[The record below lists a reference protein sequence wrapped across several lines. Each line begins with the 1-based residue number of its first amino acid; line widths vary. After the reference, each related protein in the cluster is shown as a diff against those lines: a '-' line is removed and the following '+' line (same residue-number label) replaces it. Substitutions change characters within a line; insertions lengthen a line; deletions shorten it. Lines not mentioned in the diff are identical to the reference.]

1 MNYLQ
6 TGTFFGNTNKTFE
19 MEGFTMTDTE
29 YTKDYVDWHY
39 HENPYFTFI
48 IHGGLIEGNR
58 KETYNCSAGSLL
70 FHNWQEPHFNRKPE
84 VYTQGFHLE
93 IEEDWYDKFEVD
105 LKQLPSN
112 LNVRNPQVKI
122 LFHNIYKETKLFDKT
137 SSLAIESLILSVF
150 EELAERRNLPET
162 RKPDWV
168 KKVDEILH
176 ESFAETLDLRK
187 LSNELNLHPVYLS
200 RKFPKFFGCN
210 LGDYLRK
217 IRVQKSLQMLRQPAF
232 SLTEISFECGFADQS
247 HFIRCFRDFVGIS
260 PKEYRK
266 LL

>member
-1 MNYLQ
+1 M
-6 TGTFFGNTNKTFE
+6 TGNFFGNTNKTFSL
-19 MEGFTMTDTE
+19 EGITMTDTE

-58 KETYNCSAGSLL
+58 KETFNCSAGSLL
-70 FHNWQEPHFNRKPE
+70 FHNWQEPHFNIKPE

-93 IEEDWYDKFEVD
+93 INQESCNDFDVD

-112 LNVRNPQVKI
+112 LNVQNPQVKI
-122 LFHNIYKETKLFDKT
+122 LFHNIYKETKLFDQHF
-137 SSLAIESLILSVF
+137 SLAIESLLLSVF
-150 EELAERRNLPET
+150 EELAQRQNLPET
-162 RKPDWV
+162 KKPLWV

-176 ESFAETLDLRK
+176 ENFAETLNLRQ
-187 LSNELNLHPVYLS
+187 LSIELNLHPVYLS
-200 RKFPKFFGCN
+200 RKFSKFFGCN
-210 LGDYLRK
+210 LGDYVRK
-217 IRVQKSLQMLRQPAF
+217 IRVEKSLQMLRFQET

-247 HFIRCFRDFVGIS
+247 HFIRCFREFVGIS
-260 PKEYRK
+260 PKEYRN